1 MALSKLKV
9 CSPASLVVS
18 PLTPLQ
24 SSFELDLRLQEFIEL
39 TKTDRRKDAMS
50 YAQKHLTPFFATH
63 AKQVT
68 RCMGLLATHPSTPL
82 ARYQVSP
89 LTLILLAVKRLHRN
103 CTPPHDG
110 TTSSNPSPAPPKT
123 YPPYPL
129 PPSSTRSWHPV
140 CPPSNS
146 PHAIPHLAS
155 TARRATRMASGG
167 WRGTCRGAI
176 M

>member
-1 MALSKLKV
+1 MYTHLS
-9 CSPASLVVS
+9 SS
-18 PLTPLQ
+18 PLSNALA
-24 SSFELDLRLQEFIEL
+24 ELFR
-39 TKTDRRKDAMS
+39 
-50 YAQKHLTPFFATH
+50 
-63 AKQVT
+63 T
-68 RCMGLLATHPSTPL
+68 RPPL
-82 ARYQVSP
+82 ARIHRAHKDRPSKGRHVIRSKAPHPLLRYSRKASDEMHGSTRHAPIHSP
-89 LTLILLAVKRLHRN
+89 HPLSGQSPPSASPFPVKRLHRN

-155 TARRATRMASGG
+155 TARRATRMASDG